1 MGSLCT
7 LPDGVDT
14 ALEST
19 LDALMTATLLSTTL
33 CSLLATAL
41 TLPRAITGMGG
52 TAGDPAGARVATSGW
67 PGTLRPS
74 AAPTRPQWTA
84 LPVLEAPAMMSST
97 CAASVA
103 SSSMS
108 LGLLAPTTL
117 PCLEL
122 FKLFKALNFCS
133 IKLRLLENSFLCLL
147 SNTSLLCLEQ
157 ILKEAVTFDLFLT
170 SP

>member
-1 MGSLCT
+1 MPLWPILLRLVLLVSLCT
-7 LPDGVDT
+7 LPAGVDT

-19 LDALMTATLLSTTL
+19 LDVLMTATLLSTTL

-41 TLPRAITGMGG
+41 TLPRAITGLRG
-52 TAGDPAGARVATSGW
+52 TAGAPDGARVATSDW

-97 CAASVA
+97 CAASVV
-103 SSSMS
+103 SSLTS

-122 FKLFKALNFCS
+122 LNLLLNKAA
-133 IKLRLLENSFLCLL
+133 
-147 SNTSLLCLEQ
+147 TS
-157 ILKEAVTFDLFLT
+157 KK
-170 SP
+170 